1 MNTAKHGDTV
11 LITYTVRTDDGN
23 VVGSTQAEGPQTL
36 KIGADQIFPQI
47 EAALTGMEVGGETSV
62 KIDAENAFG
71 PHREEMVVEIPRAN
85 LPAEPEPQPGMSLA
99 AQQQDGQTVN
109 LVITQ
114 VSPESVTADGN
125 HPLAGQDLTFD
136 LTLAEIK
143 EAA

>member
-1 MNTAKHGDTV
+1 MTTAKSGDTV
-11 LITYTVRTDDGN
+11 LITYTVRTNDGN
-23 VVGSTQAEGPQTL
+23 VVGSTEAEGPQRLT
-36 KIGADQIFPQI
+36 IGADQIFPQI
-47 EAALTGMEVGGETSV
+47 EAALTGMEVGAETSV
-62 KIDAENAFG
+62 KIDADDAFG
-71 PHREEMVVEIPRAN
+71 SHREEMVVEIPRAN

-114 VSPESVTADGN
+114 VGPESVTADGN